1 MSDYAS
7 LPRPEFRRELRLGLV
22 VYGGVSLAIYM
33 NGICQEFYHAVRGR
47 GIYKLMKA
55 LVDADVVVDTI
66 SGTSS
71 GGINGILLGYALA
84 NSNDR
89 ELINFSTFS
98 NIWRSSEKILQLLHQ
113 PDLFQIRAIEQP
125 FDGEGFYQKE
135 LVNAFDRVTANKL
148 PRPQHEWFS
157 NFNELDL
164 FITATDYHGKV
175 IRRLDGTG
183 AVVDEKSHSTL
194 FHLKHRL
201 GRKEDFNPHYREPNL
216 PRTDRDT
223 YQSFAKLCRL
233 TSAIPLLF
241 TPVVVDAQTANNLVD
256 RQLLAWGNLSPR
268 YLTDRATTDGSNFYF
283 LDGGLLSN
291 APISIA
297 TKEMYYRP
305 SDRVKER
312 KFFYIDA
319 NPGYFTNIE
328 QFSLSKKPSV
338 GNILHSTVCY
348 EPIYQSLNND
358 LRAIAEHNR
367 KIRRNHSMLESLEAS
382 VNLGQ
387 FSAKS
392 TPPVEGI
399 YLQTRLINIQNR
411 CLPLLLQLERGDNPR
426 LYPEAIDKIAI
437 ALQDTVYRPHKKQKK
452 LKKILRRFAPQ
463 LINLDVD
470 YSLRKHFYIV
480 EKIAKYLN
488 QTRDRDTQKKL
499 IDLTKQLNCNIQLLE
514 VVRASLELLLG
525 DPAIG
530 NYFYYLVQREQDNRR
545 LRALIYE
552 LIFRLHRFLLDGT
565 RLDTVYLRDS
575 AGINIG
581 TIAPHFWL
589 DLPDRAEIF
598 TEDTW
603 LSAQEIT
610 GAFTQL
616 KHRISSL
623 QHTSDLH
630 RLLWMDR
637 LLEYDGENNDTF
649 PSLLKPINIAA
660 EALIERSKNP
670 YTETLL
676 QQWRRFNY
684 LDRELYP
691 FEYLN
696 NLESKEII
704 ETIKIS
710 PDEAQ
715 LGLGTGKSFAE
726 KIAADKLYSMGGLF
740 KKSWRSNDLLWGRL
754 DGLNR
759 LLEGIITPESVQ
771 NFATLIERETARN
784 NCTTAA
790 YLDWLVTESL
800 PQLTGAEREKIRQH
814 LDRLAQPNRAIEH
827 QELQTILNDL
837 ILAGHQEILANDIHY
852 VLEGMGTH
860 PNRWESPVQGASAR
874 DLLLQHRMGS
884 QSVNLYSLDRAW
896 ARAPEDDRAIVRPK
910 AIHRI
915 EQQSLTELATQ
926 QANFFRHQYR
936 VMADKI
942 WVNVT
947 LRTIFSSSM
956 RIVLFLRDFLVS
968 TMGKFNRNRL
978 ALNPFYRWLDGTL
991 QSLYDWLQ
999 GGNIKLA
1006 SVHTRP
1012 RLFLLQSV
1020 GLGIAGAGIFMGLLS
1035 SPLWLL
1041 LAIPGL
1047 TSWWFLQTVRLKRL
1061 TAARKRPFLPQAK
1074 E

>member
-22 VYGGVSLAIYM
+22 VYGGVALAIYM

-98 NIWRSSEKILQLLHQ
+98 NIWRNSEDILQLLNQ
-113 PDLFQIRAIEQP
+113 PNLFQVRTIDRV
-125 FDGEGFYQKE
+125 FDGEGFHQKE

-157 NFNELDL
+157 KFNELDL
-164 FITATDYHGKV
+164 FVTATDYHGKV
-175 IRRLDGTG
+175 IRRLDVTGT
-183 AVVDEKSHSTL
+183 VVDEKSHNSL

-201 GRKEDFNPHYREPNL
+201 GRKEDFNPHYRDANL
-216 PRTDRDT
+216 PRNERDT
-223 YQSFAKLCRL
+223 YQALAKLCRI

-241 TPVVVDAQTANNLVD
+241 SPVVVDGKPTNNLVD
-256 RQLLAWGNLSPR
+256 RQLTAWGNLPPKFA
-268 YLTDRATTDGSNFYF
+268 TDRTATDGSNFYF

-291 APISIA
+291 APISTA
-297 TKEMYYRP
+297 LKDMSYRP
-305 SDRVKER
+305 RDRVGER
-312 KFFYIDA
+312 KIFYIDA
-319 NPGYFTNIE
+319 DPEYFSNIE
-328 QFSLSKKPSV
+328 QFTTSNKLSV
-338 GNILHSTVCY
+338 GKIVHSAVFSV
-348 EPIYQSLNND
+348 PSYQSINND

-367 KIRRNHSMLESLEAS
+367 KIRRNRSMLKNLEAM
-382 VNLGQ
+382 VNLAQ
-387 FSAKS
+387 FPAKS

-411 CLPLLLQLERGDNPR
+411 CLPLLLQLERGDSPR
-426 LYPEAIDKIAI
+426 LYPEAIEKISI
-437 ALQDTVYRPHKKQKK
+437 ALQNNVYHPHKKQKK
-452 LKKILRRFAPQ
+452 IKKILRRFAPQ

-470 YSLRKHFYIV
+470 YNLRKHFYIIN
-480 EKIAKYLN
+480 KIDEYLN
-488 QTRDRDTQKKL
+488 QTGDRDTQKYL
-499 IDLTKQLNCNIQLLE
+499 LDLTKQLNCNIQLLE
-514 VVRASLELLLG
+514 VVRASVELLLG
-525 DPAIG
+525 DASIG
-530 NYFYYLVQREQDNRR
+530 NYFYYLVQREHDNRR

-565 RLDTVYLRDS
+565 RLETVYLRNS
-575 AGINIG
+575 AGVNLA
-581 TIAPHFWL
+581 TITPHFWL

-603 LSAQEIT
+603 LSTAEIT

-616 KHRISSL
+616 KNRISSL

-660 EALIERSKNP
+660 EALIERSNNL

-676 QQWRRFNY
+676 EQWRKFNY
-684 LDRELYP
+684 IDRELYP

-696 NLESKEII
+696 NLEYQEII
-704 ETIKIS
+704 ETIKIN

-715 LGLGTGKSFAE
+715 LGMGKGKSLAE
-726 KIAADKLYSMGGLF
+726 KIAANKLYSMGGLF

-759 LLEGIITPESVQ
+759 LLEGTITPESVR
-771 NFATLIERETARN
+771 NFATLVERETARN
-784 NCTTAA
+784 NCTTAT

-800 PQLTGAEREKIRQH
+800 PQLTGVQRQKIRQH
-814 LDRLAQPNRAIEH
+814 LDRLAQPNQPIEH

-837 ILAGHQEILANDIHY
+837 ILAGHQEVLANDIHY
-852 VLEGMGTH
+852 VIEGMGTH
-860 PNRWESPVQGASAR
+860 PSRWQSPSVPGASAQ

-884 QSVNLYSLDRAW
+884 QSANLYPLDR
-896 ARAPEDDRAIVRPK
+896 EIVRPK

-926 QANFFRHQYR
+926 QANFFRLQYR

-947 LRTIFSSSM
+947 LRTVFSSSM
-956 RIVLFLRDFLVS
+956 RIVLLLRDFLVT
-968 TMGKFNRNRL
+968 TMGKFNRHRF

-1012 RLFLLQSV
+1012 RLLLLQSV

-1041 LAIPGL
+1041 MAIPGL

-1061 TAARKRPFLPQAK
+1061 TAARKRPFLPQSK